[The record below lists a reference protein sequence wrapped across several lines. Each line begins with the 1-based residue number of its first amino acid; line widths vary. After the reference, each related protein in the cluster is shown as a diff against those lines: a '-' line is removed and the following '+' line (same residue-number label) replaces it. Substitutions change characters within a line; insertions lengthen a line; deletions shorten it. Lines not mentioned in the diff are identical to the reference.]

1 MLEELIRRYFPKKW
15 QRNRQVS
22 VIFAVVM
29 KKISRNIIVLCVAL
43 TTALSAYSQDSIAA
57 NPDDEPIDI
66 ELARMPVRRPDH
78 AVPTIVTLRGEAAIA
93 RFAELAVVPEKQE
106 ESKRVIAQGNAAVSS
121 ALQAQRTQRKQTQEE
136 IDANVEKYIAAAR
149 AKAPKHE
156 TYRPCGNVTRRIYD
170 EERMTQDQLLA
181 SFDAKHRLGATVYKP
196 KSAPSMVEKNA
207 IYLYFEVPTGG
218 RPGPMRIKVQYYA
231 DDRLDTQAVEFQIN
245 GEKYRITPNHL
256 DTRKNGKYVSEWFD
270 MILEG
275 EHDALVEAMGMA
287 NYVRV
292 KFIGKSCNHIK
303 DMTRD
308 QVADLRKAYF
318 LKKNFK

>member
-1 MLEELIRRYFPKKW
+1 
-15 QRNRQVS
+15 
-22 VIFAVVM
+22 
-29 KKISRNIIVLCVAL
+29 
-43 TTALSAYSQDSIAA
+43 
-57 NPDDEPIDI
+57 
-66 ELARMPVRRPDH
+66 
-78 AVPTIVTLRGEAAIA
+78 
-93 RFAELAVVPEKQE
+93 
-106 ESKRVIAQGNAAVSS
+106 
-121 ALQAQRTQRKQTQEE
+121 
-136 IDANVEKYIAAAR
+136 
-149 AKAPKHE
+149 
-156 TYRPCGNVTRRIYD
+156 
-170 EERMTQDQLLA
+170 
-181 SFDAKHRLGATVYKP
+181 
-196 KSAPSMVEKNA
+196 MVEKNA

-256 DTRKNGKYVSEWFD
+256 DTRKNGKFVSEWFD

>member
-15 QRNRQVS
+15 QRNRRVS

-106 ESKRVIAQGNAAVSS
+106 ESKRVIVQGNAAVSS

-136 IDANVEKYIAAAR
+136 IDANVEKYIAE
-149 AKAPKHE
+149 APK
-156 TYRPCGNVTRRIYD
+156 
-170 EERMTQDQLLA
+170 
-181 SFDAKHRLGATVYKP
+181 
-196 KSAPSMVEKNA
+196 
-207 IYLYFEVPTGG
+207 
-218 RPGPMRIKVQYYA
+218 
-231 DDRLDTQAVEFQIN
+231 
-245 GEKYRITPNHL
+245 
-256 DTRKNGKYVSEWFD
+256 
-270 MILEG
+270 
-275 EHDALVEAMGMA
+275 
-287 NYVRV
+287 
-292 KFIGKSCNHIK
+292 
-303 DMTRD
+303 TRD
-308 QVADLRKAYF
+308 LSTLWQCHPSHLRRGTHDPRPAACLIRCQASPWRYGV
-318 LKKNFK
+318 

>member
-1 MLEELIRRYFPKKW
+1 
-15 QRNRQVS
+15 
-22 VIFAVVM
+22 M
-29 KKISRNIIVLCVAL
+29 KKISRTVIILSVAL
-43 TTALSAYSQDSIAA
+43 TTAFSAYSQDSIAVA
-57 NPDDEPIDI
+57 LDEEPIDI

-93 RFAELAVVPEKQE
+93 RFAEMEVVVEKPKNQE
-106 ESKRVIAQGNAAVSS
+106 DPRRVIARGNAAAAG

-136 IDANVEKYIAAAR
+136 IDANVEKYIAEAR

-156 TYRPCGNVTRRIYD
+156 TYRPFGNVTRRIYD
-170 EERMTQDQLLA
+170 EERMTQEQLLA

-245 GEKYRITPNHL
+245 GEKYRITPKHL
-256 DTRKNGKYVSEWFD
+256 DTRKNGKFVSEWFD

-275 EHDALVEAMGMA
+275 DNDALVEAMGMA